1 MSLIEQ
7 LGGYE
12 KAKEFLNAKSYTIDE
27 LVMMQRSGLR
37 TQHVEKALIEHRRQ
51 HNIYEEG
58 DWIIYDDELM
68 VFAMWSKHHN
78 EYAYIGYANADDG
91 ALEHRSAFRHATDE
105 EIAQGYRDE

>member
-1 MSLIEQ
+1 MTNLIEQ
-7 LGGYE
+7 LGGYGAAKAEANSPIKLLNFFNYEQLE
-12 KAKEFLNAKSYTIDE
+12 KE
-27 LVMMQRSGLR
+27 LL
-37 TQHVEKALIEHRRQ
+37 EYRRE
-51 HNIYEEG
+51 HNIFEEG
-58 DWIIYDDELM
+58 DWIIYDDDLM

>member
-1 MSLIEQ
+1 MTNLIEQ

-12 KAKEFLNAKSYTIDE
+12 KAKEYLKTLESIPMHEQTEDTIMWLPHE
-27 LVMMQRSGLR
+27 LL
-37 TQHVEKALIEHRRQ
+37 EHRRKN
-51 HNIYEEG
+51 NIYEEG
-58 DWIIYDDELM
+58 DWIIYDDDLM

-105 EIAQGYRDE
+105 EIAQGFRDEL

>member
-1 MSLIEQ
+1 MTNLIEQ

-12 KAKEFLNAKSYTIDE
+12 KAKECLNTRTAKLSVINE
-27 LVMMQRSGLR
+27 LRA
-37 TQHVEKALIEHRRQ
+37 ALLEYRRQ

-58 DWIIYDDELM
+58 DWIIYDDDLM